1 MIPVLPGLP
10 PRRLVLAGVCG
21 LALSSAMSA
30 SAIALPTTALSPA
43 ALSPAAPLSTARGLL
58 WAKACATRPDGTNV
72 CYVEQFA
79 IDQARNQVVL
89 HVQLGYLGPDGQPR
103 LVVTAPLGVSLAGG
117 VNLALDADKP
127 IGVPFQTCAS
137 DGCMMIA
144 VLQPDVL
151 TRLLKAKSM
160 TVTFLDAANAPIAV
174 PVRLEGL
181 ADAFTAAQK
190 KP

>member
-1 MIPVLPGLP
+1 MIPALPGLL
-10 PRRLVLAGVCG
+10 PRRLVIAGACG
-21 LALSSAMSA
+21 LALSGASSA
-30 SAIALPTTALSPA
+30 SAITLPTTALSPK
-43 ALSPAAPLSTARGLL
+43 APLSTARGLL
-58 WAKACATRPDGTNV
+58 WAKACGARADGTNV

-79 IDQARNQVVL
+79 IDQARNQIVL
-89 HVQLGYLGPDGQPR
+89 HVQLGYLGSDGQPR

-127 IGVPFQTCAS
+127 IGVPFETCAS

-160 TVTFLDAANAPIAV
+160 TVTFLDSGNTPIAV

-181 ADAFTAAQK
+181 ADAFAAAQK